1 MRNRARYEQEPPENL
16 GDDNV
21 VWIWYALGELV
32 TQERIPHSPVVTPVA
47 FGIASSKTDSIGRMA
62 GSRRDWQQ
70 EFSMLKGL
78 RDCVR
83 DGQGQLRV
91 WTMLLAALAAC
102 VVSSS
107 AADASVCV
115 GDCRGNGRVAI
126 ADLLQGVN
134 IALGRLELEA
144 CPAFANTDGAV
155 DIAQLIRATRNALYG
170 CPGVRFVDNSNGTIT
185 DLHTGLMW
193 EKKVALGAG
202 RDYGNLNAA
211 DNEYLIAG
219 ECISGYC
226 QPSEAAG
233 AACMDGAVPYKVPCR
248 AGCDTIL
255 GIPQG
260 CYTADFST
268 SWEWLAQLNASRFA
282 GHSDWRL
289 PTIEEWLTIVDHT
302 RYDPVLARAFNGPE
316 CGPEC
321 TDVTRAACSCTH
333 RCGTAPGFFATY
345 RSASNNVP
353 FRVAHPEV
361 FSWWVD
367 TCDGSTGHYPPWV
380 GILVEQF
387 VRGVRGRIGSPS
399 PRLVE
404 NGDGTVSDKQ
414 TGLMWQGPELMGNG
428 VVPPTGEGGTIYTP
442 RFTWAGQCAGD
453 PEMLCQPNSAAAAAC
468 TEGVQGEAVGCA
480 TCEPHLGVCDTSPFG
495 RGPLE
500 TVWERVAQLN
510 AANMAGY
517 GDWRLPTIA
526 ELGSIID
533 FSSLRPAWDPAFGE
547 MHCNSCDD
555 LPPQQIYGFWSATN
569 LADDPPYVWGVLSE
583 DGEITVKSKYSNSQV
598 RLVRNERSD

>member
-1 MRNRARYEQEPPENL
+1 VRNRAR
-16 GDDNV
+16 G
-21 VWIWYALGELV
+21 
-32 TQERIPHSPVVTPVA
+32 
-47 FGIASSKTDSIGRMA
+47 GR
-62 GSRRDWQQ
+62 GY
-70 EFSMLKGL
+70 
-78 RDCVR
+78 
-83 DGQGQLRV
+83 LRV
-91 WTMLLAALAAC
+91 WTIRLAVLVTC
-102 VVSSS
+102 VVYSSG
-107 AADASVCV
+107 ADASVCV

-134 IALGRLELEA
+134 IALGRLGLEA

-170 CPGVRFVDNSNGTIT
+170 CPGVRFVDNSDGTIT

-202 RDYGNLNAA
+202 TNYENLNAV

-233 AACMDGAVPYKVPCR
+233 TACMEGAVPHHVPCK

-260 CYTADFST
+260 CYTAGFST
-268 SWEWLAQLNASRFA
+268 SWEWLAQLNAARFA
-282 GHSDWRL
+282 GYSDWRI

-302 RYDPVLARAFNGPE
+302 RYDPALDRAFNGPE

-333 RCGTAPGFFATY
+333 RCGTAPNFFATY
-345 RSASNNVP
+345 RSASNNV
-353 FRVAHPEV
+353 AEPEV
-361 FSWWVD
+361 WPWWVN
-367 TCDGSTGHYPPWV
+367 TCDGSTGHYPPVV

-387 VRGVRGRIGSPS
+387 VRGVRGRISSPS
-399 PRLVE
+399 PRFVE

-414 TGLMWQGPELMGNG
+414 TVLMWQGPELMGNG
-428 VVPPTGEGGTIYTP
+428 VLPATGEDETIYTP
-442 RFTWAGQCAGD
+442 RFTWAGRCTGD
-453 PEMLCQPNSAAAAAC
+453 LELLCQPNSAAAAAC
-468 TEGVQGEAVGCA
+468 EEGVQGEAVGCA
-480 TCEPHLGVCDTSPFG
+480 TCEPNLGVCDTSPFG

-510 AANMAGY
+510 AADMAGY

-526 ELGSIID
+526 ELKSIID
-533 FSSLRPAWDPAFGE
+533 FSSLHPAWYSAFGE
-547 MHCNSCDD
+547 MHCNTCDGM
-555 LPPQQIYGFWSATN
+555 LPYQIYRFWSATS
-569 LADDPPYVWGVLSE
+569 LSYDPPYVWVVLSE
-583 DGEITVKSKYSNSQV
+583 DGEIHGEITACSKYSNSQV